1 MGAGQSADIPG
12 GGSEGYHVLRVISRS
27 IYFAPLFY
35 TAVVEKLIYHGELTL
50 HFQKVSLV
58 VYWTISFM
66 CYVLGSRK
74 FTWIQ
79 GWVRAFL

>member
-35 TAVVEKLIYHGELTL
+35 TAVVEKLIYHGLGGL
-50 HFQKVSLV
+50 LDDFFH
-58 VYWTISFM
+58 
-66 CYVLGSRK
+66 VLCSRFK
-74 FTWIQ
+74 KIHLDTRL
-79 GWVRAFL
+79 G